1 MVLGLLAVLAL
12 LAFRSRHDAGTPA
25 PPIPPAAAQARVRE
39 KPEARLVLPPSW
51 QPLQSSAPTL
61 WKLSSHGNRAAAER
75 LFHEAQQ
82 CLMARGAK
90 DFFKGQTFETWAAS
104 HQSYLQSLGPRERA
118 DTVAGVE
125 SRIAL
130 AGAYER
136 LCGDHADAV
145 LADGSIYFMALN
157 AARLGDDDA
166 TACILAN
173 AYDAP
178 TMDPPQAAAF
188 DREAMALGQR
198 ALTHGH
204 WNTVL
209 ALQTVYGVSGVE
221 GQVGPVSHINSMDF
235 LKVLYLTA
243 RGTPQDT
250 PEASEMAKRIDI
262 VTSTQGITPSQN
274 FAARRWADE
283 TYARF
288 FSASGSITA
297 RQTDSGGCAR

>member
-1 MVLGLLAVLAL
+1 MVAGLLAVLAL
-12 LAFRSRHDAGTPA
+12 LAFRFRHDAGAPA
-25 PPIPPAAAQARVRE
+25 PPINAAATPTQHRE
-39 KPEARLVLPPSW
+39 KPDPRLVAPPPW
-51 QPLQSSAPTL
+51 APLQSSAPTL
-61 WKLSSHGNRAAAER
+61 WKLGFRGHRAAAGR
-75 LFHEAQQ
+75 LFNEARQ
-82 CLMARGAK
+82 CLMARDAK
-90 DFFKGQTFETWAAS
+90 DFFRGQTFDAWASS
-104 HQSYLQSLGPRERA
+104 HQPYLQSLDPRARA
-118 DTVAGVE
+118 DTVAGVK
-125 SRIAL
+125 SRIVL

-145 LADGSIYFMALN
+145 LAHGSIYFMALS

-173 AYDAP
+173 AFDAP
-178 TMDPPQAAAF
+178 TMDPSQAAAF

-209 ALQTVYGVSGVE
+209 ALQTVYGASGVE
-221 GQVGPVSHINSMDF
+221 GQVGPVSHIDAVDY

-243 RGTPQDT
+243 HGTPQDT
-250 PEASEMAKRIDI
+250 PESSGLAKRIDM
-262 VTSTQGITPSQN
+262 VTSTQGITPSQA

-288 FSASGSITA
+288 FSASRSITA
-297 RQTDSGGCAR
+297 RQVESGGCAR